1 MYPFPREQEYE
12 LKKELERVFERFFLL
27 KVKIPEWVDPTF
39 IQNIYNGTVILL
51 SKYKKCNRQIR
62 RKPFPITNIQ
72 DVLIKLE

>member
-1 MYPFPREQEYE
+1 MYPFPRAQEHE
-12 LKKELERVFERFFLL
+12 FKKELERVFERFFLL

-39 IQNIYNGTVILL
+39 IQTKYNGTFILL
-51 SKYKKCNRQIR
+51 SNYKKCNHRIR